1 MPRVSPSVQ
10 IPATP
15 RFMPYDLLE
24 AAGRL
29 EQRVREGR
37 IAALQPIPTFFL
49 ELDRALGGGFRGEDL
64 VLIGAKQNIGKT
76 TLALQMARNQAK
88 HLDDLLVLYVS
99 YDHSVESTWLRLFC
113 LESVAD
119 PVHRGE
125 GRVDRAAVEAAFLEA
140 MRAQES
146 PRERAIDMQ
155 VVLRA
160 LPGAMD
166 AWQRLSKYHRR
177 LWLIQGDGLE
187 THDGAIEEYVRMAE
201 LEGAGR
207 IVLYV
212 DYAQRVPLRP
222 LLGMPHVTT
231 EERIDLTIRG
241 LKNIACDHGIP
252 VVAVAAADAEALRG
266 QRVHVE
272 NLWGPATVAYEPDI
286 CLILNPDTRDDPDGE
301 RWVRI
306 AVEKNR
312 SGPSELE
319 WRHRRMGK
327 YFCVC
332 QSGKAVGAEESYQVD
347 RLAFSRDRGADLP
360 AEQGGSGDDRHNS
373 QA

>member
-1 MPRVSPSVQ
+1 MPLVPPPIQ

-37 IAALQPIPTFFL
+37 IATLQPIPTFFPD
-49 ELDRALGGGFRGEDL
+49 LDRALGGGFRGEDL

-88 HLDDLLVLYVS
+88 HLDDVLVLYIS

-119 PVHRGE
+119 PVHAGT
-125 GRVDRAAVEAAFLEA
+125 GRVDRSEVEAAFLEA
-140 MRAQES
+140 VRVQKGTIDRS
-146 PRERAIDMQ
+146 IDMR
-155 VVLRA
+155 VVLKA

-166 AWQRLSKYHRR
+166 AWQQLSKYHRR

-222 LLGMPHVTT
+222 LIGMPNVST
-231 EERIDLTIRG
+231 EERIDLIIRG
-241 LKNIACDHGIP
+241 LKNIANDHGIP

-272 NLWGPATVAYEPDI
+272 NLWGPATVAYEPDT

-306 AVEKNR
+306 AMEKNR
-312 SGPSELE
+312 SGPSEIE

-327 YFCVC
+327 YFCIC
-332 QSGKAVGAEESYQVD
+332 QAGEAVVADESYQVD
-347 RLAFSRDRGADLP
+347 RLAFGRSGVP
-360 AEQGGSGDDRHNS
+360 ARPES
-373 QA
+373 

>member
-1 MPRVSPSVQ
+1 MPRVSPSIQ

-37 IAALQPIPTFFL
+37 IAALQPIPTFFP

-88 HLDDLLVLYVS
+88 HLDDVLVLYVS

-119 PVHRGE
+119 PFQDRE
-125 GRVDRAAVEAAFLEA
+125 GRVARADVEEVFLAA
-140 MRAQES
+140 MRGQEPKPARS
-146 PRERAIDMQ
+146 IDLQ
-155 VVLRA
+155 VVLQA
-160 LPGAMD
+160 LPGAME
-166 AWQRLSKYHRR
+166 AWRRLAQYHRR

-201 LEGAGR
+201 LEGTGR

-212 DYAQRVPLRP
+212 DYAQRIPLRP
-222 LLGMPHVTT
+222 MVGMPHVNT
-231 EERIDLTIRG
+231 EERIDLIIRG
-241 LKNIACDHGIP
+241 LKNIANDHGIP

-272 NLWGPATVAYEPDI
+272 NLWGPATVAYEPDT

-301 RWVRI
+301 RWVRL

-312 SGPSELE
+312 GGPSEVE
-319 WRHRRMGK
+319 WRHRRMGRS
-327 YFCVC
+327 FCVC
-332 QSGKAVGAEESYQVD
+332 QTGEAIPADESYQVD
-347 RLAFSRDRGADLP
+347 RLAFTRPRDLARMEGT
-360 AEQGGSGDDRHNS
+360 
-373 QA
+373 